1 MEWSNELSFL
11 YIGKLHQPILIA
23 HEPLNYLYAIKNN
36 WWVTSQTQQ
45 FSTLTWKPS
54 RTYLHLVGKTIHL
67 SCLTH
72 CHKVAPMQTLLH
84 LHNNP
89 HKAAIAPPST
99 SCRHVTT
106 TLCPL
111 QHASFMQI
119 TWTVPLTSSFS
130 HTTATWHAQH
140 MYSSLASLAF
150 SAAALNLHV
159 DHLGSAYGRLITS
172 LKALLHSHHHAEAIW
187 CTHCTLACRFTW
199 VG

>member
-1 MEWSNELSFL
+1 MTSQNST
-11 YIGKLHQPILIA
+11 ILH
-23 HEPLNYLYAIKNN
+23 LNLKTIKNVSLPFQEN
-36 WWVTSQTQQ
+36 HPSVLSDTLSQCSSNADPPAFVQQPTQGSNN
-45 FSTLTWKPS
+45 STNAQPA
-54 RTYLHLVGKTIHL
+54 
-67 SCLTH
+67 H
-72 CHKVAPMQTLLH
+72 CYMF
-84 LHNNP
+84 
-89 HKAAIAPPST
+89 T

-172 LKALLHSHHHAEAIW
+172 LKALLHAHHHAEAI
-187 CTHCTLACRFTW
+187 
-199 VG
+199 